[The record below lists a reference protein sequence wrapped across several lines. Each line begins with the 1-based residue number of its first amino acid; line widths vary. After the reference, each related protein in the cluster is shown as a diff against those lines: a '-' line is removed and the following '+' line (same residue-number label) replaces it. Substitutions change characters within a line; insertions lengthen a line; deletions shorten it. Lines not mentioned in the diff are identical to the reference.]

1 MAALLKK
8 ELEEL
13 LHEGVTLT
21 WPWSEEGSLPVDQ
34 EETPVLVLD
43 CIPEKQLSQ
52 QQHQSASLVGHGQI

>member
-1 MAALLKK
+1 M
-8 ELEEL
+8 
-13 LHEGVTLT
+13 

-34 EETPVLVLD
+34 EETQVLVLD